1 MPPLLNVTE
10 RRELTSRLH
19 RTLDKALCRRLNA
32 ILLLDKGHS
41 VSSTAALLAAGRSSV
56 RRWLD
61 WYQEAGLNG
70 LESLQAG
77 RRRRL
82 PYAHITALLKALTA
96 LTPTDFGYQRSR
108 WSTELLAME
117 INRMLNSTLCASTVR
132 RWLPRIGIV
141 WRRAAPTLHI
151 KDPYKAEKMQAIEQA
166 LSQCSHKHPVF
177 FEDEVDI
184 HLNPKMGAD
193 WMPRGQQRR
202 VATPGQ
208 NAKHYLAGALHA
220 KTGRVL
226 YVSGQSK
233 DSGLFI
239 AMLSKLRRTYR
250 QAKSITLVVDNYIIH
265 KSRKTQ
271 RWLADNPKFK
281 LVFQPVY
288 SPWVNR
294 IERLWQALHET
305 ITRNHRCKTMWQLLG
320 RVRHF
325 MDTVSPFPG
334 SGHGIRKVEH
344 N

>member
-1 MPPLLNVTE
+1 
-10 RRELTSRLH
+10 
-19 RTLDKALCRRLNA
+19 
-32 ILLLDKGHS
+32 
-41 VSSTAALLAAGRSSV
+41 
-56 RRWLD
+56 
-61 WYQEAGLNG
+61 
-70 LESLQAG
+70 
-77 RRRRL
+77 
-82 PYAHITALLKALTA
+82 
-96 LTPTDFGYQRSR
+96 
-108 WSTELLAME
+108 
-117 INRMLNSTLCASTVR
+117 
-132 RWLPRIGIV
+132 
-141 WRRAAPTLHI
+141 
-151 KDPYKAEKMQAIEQA
+151 
-166 LSQCSHKHPVF
+166 
-177 FEDEVDI
+177 

-239 AMLSKLRRTYR
+239 AMLSKLRSTYR

-271 RWLADNPKFK
+271 CWLADNPKFK

-325 MDTVSPFPG
+325 METVSPFPG